1 MRVMI
6 VSSPH
11 AYSTR
16 DVYTGH
22 LAGLRACLG
31 AENVVSY
38 DILHRF
44 NLLHSWT
51 KYLEE
56 EAGFVPR
63 ELRANV
69 LASEPVFGAAH
80 FHDIDAVYLISPM
93 YFPMSIVDMLHK
105 DGFKVWAYFTEC
117 PYEDE
122 FWSRGQASHFDACF
136 VNDRHSLPRFQV
148 FNPNSYYLAH
158 SYNPAIHHPGR
169 EIVNGHEHVI
179 MVGTGFK
186 SRRDFIG
193 GANWEG
199 IDLRVY
205 GTMWNGENREV
216 DWPLFSCVRPRLI
229 ENQTTAKIYR
239 GATIGLSMHRAERT
253 FEAEQYIDRGE
264 AYSVGPRTYE
274 LAACG
279 LFQISDARPELRD
292 IFEDTVPIYQTPAD
306 MERLVRYYLENPQE
320 RQELAGRQ
328 LEAVKPH
335 TVERRMAELLEYVA

>member
-1 MRVMI
+1 MI

-11 AYSTR
+11 AFSTR

-31 AENVVSY
+31 AENVISY
-38 DILHRF
+38 DIIHRF
-44 NLLHSWT
+44 NLFHSWT
-51 KYLEE
+51 KWLEE
-56 EAGFVPR
+56 EGAMVPR
-63 ELRANV
+63 ELAANV

-80 FHDIDAVYLISPM
+80 FYDIDAVYFISPM
-93 YFPMSIVDMLHK
+93 YFPMSIIDMFRK
-105 DGFKVWAYFTEC
+105 DGFKTWAYFTEC

-136 VNDRHSLPRFQV
+136 VNDRNSLARFQA
-148 FNPNSYYLAH
+148 FNYRTAYLGH
-158 SYNPAIHHPGR
+158 SYNPVIHHPGR
-169 EIVNGHEHVI
+169 GPAPGHNHVI

-186 SRRDFIG
+186 SRREFLG
-193 GANWEG
+193 EANWEG
-199 IDLRVY
+199 IDLRLY
-205 GTMWNGENREV
+205 GALWGEGDDVWNLK
-216 DWPLFSCVRPRLI
+216 PYVRPRLI
-229 ENQTTAKIYR
+229 ENQTTAMIYR
-239 GATIGLSMHRAERT
+239 GASIGLSMHRAERS
-253 FEAEQYIDRGE
+253 FEADQFIDKGE
-264 AYSVGPRTYE
+264 GYSVGPRTYE

>member
-11 AYSTR
+11 AFSTR

-38 DILHRF
+38 DIIHRF
-44 NLLHSWT
+44 NLFHSWT
-51 KYLEE
+51 KWMEE

-80 FHDIDAVYLISPM
+80 YHEVDAVYIISPM

-136 VNDRHSLPRFQV
+136 VNDLYSLPRFQM
-148 FNPNSYYLAH
+148 FNEHSYYLGHA
-158 SYNPAIHHPGR
+158 YNPAVHHPG
-169 EIVNGHEHVI
+169 VQPANGHEHVI

-186 SRRDFIG
+186 TRREFLEE
-193 GANWEG
+193 ANWEG
-199 IDLRVY
+199 IDLRLY
-205 GTMWNGENREV
+205 GGMWDDEE
-216 DWPLFSCVRPRLI
+216 DWVLNPYVRPRLI
-229 ENQTTAKIYR
+229 ENGTTARIYR
-239 GATIGLSMHRAERT
+239 GATIGISMHRAERS
-253 FEAEQYIDRGE
+253 FEAEQLIDKGE

-279 LFQISDARPELRD
+279 LFQISDHRPEIKD
-292 IFEDTVPIYQTPAD
+292 IFDGSVPIYETPQE
-306 MERLVRYYLENPQE
+306 MERLVRYYLENPKE

-335 TVERRMAELLEYVA
+335 TVEQRMAQVLEYAT

>member
-11 AYSTR
+11 AFSTR

-22 LAGLRACLG
+22 LAGLRANLG
-31 AENVVSY
+31 AENVISY
-38 DILHRF
+38 DIIHRF
-44 NLLHSWT
+44 NLFHSWT
-51 KYLEE
+51 TWLEE
-56 EAGFVPR
+56 EAGSVPR

-80 FHDIDAVYLISPM
+80 YHEVDAVYLISPM
-93 YFPMSIVDMLHK
+93 YFPMSIIDLLRK

-136 VNDRHSLPRFQV
+136 VNDVYSLPRFKV

-158 SYNPAIHHPGR
+158 SYNPAIHHPGAQPA
-169 EIVNGHEHVI
+169 NGHEHVI
-179 MVGTGFK
+179 MVGTGFNT
-186 SRRDFIG
+186 RREFFSE
-193 GANWEG
+193 ANWEG
-199 IDLRVY
+199 IDLRLY
-205 GTMWNGENREV
+205 GTMWDEGER
-216 DWPLFSCVRPRLI
+216 DWNLRPYIRPRLI

-239 GATIGLSMHRAERT
+239 GASIGISMHRAERT
-253 FEAEQYIDRGE
+253 FEAEELIDKGE

-279 LFQISDARPELRD
+279 LFQISDERPELKD
-292 IFEDTVPIYQTPAD
+292 IFAGSVPIYNSPQE
-306 MERLVRYYLENPQE
+306 MERLVRHYIANPQE
-320 RQELAGRQ
+320 RRELAGQQ

-335 TVERRMAELLEYVA
+335 TVERRMAELLERAT

>member
-11 AYSTR
+11 AMSTR
-16 DVYTGH
+16 DVFTGH

-31 AENVVSY
+31 AENVISY
-38 DILHRF
+38 DILPRF
-44 NLLHSWT
+44 NLFHSWT
-51 KYLEE
+51 QWIEE
-56 EAGFVPR
+56 KGGVVPR
-63 ELRANV
+63 ELKANV

-80 FHDIDAVYLISPM
+80 FREVDAVYLISPM

-105 DGFKVWAYFTEC
+105 DGFKVWTYFTEC

-136 VNDRHSLPRFQV
+136 VNDRNSLSRFQAY
-148 FNPNSYYLAH
+148 NPHSYYLAH
-158 SYNPAIHHPGR
+158 SYNPAVHHPGR
-169 EIVNGHEHVI
+169 MAVNGHEHVI

-186 SRRDFIG
+186 SRRAFLG
-193 GANWEG
+193 EANWEG
-199 IDLRVY
+199 IDLRLY
-205 GTMWNGENREV
+205 GTMWTEGDDGWNLK
-216 DWPLFSCVRPRLI
+216 PYVRPRLI
-229 ENQTTAKIYR
+229 ENQTTAMIYR
-239 GATIGLSMHRAERT
+239 GATIGLSMHRTERT
-253 FEAEQYIDRGE
+253 FEAEEFIDKGE

>member
-11 AYSTR
+11 AFSTR

-31 AENVVSY
+31 EKNVISY

-44 NLLHSWT
+44 NLFHSWT
-51 KYLEE
+51 KFIEQE
-56 EAGFVPR
+56 TGSVPR
-63 ELRANV
+63 ELRANI

-80 FHDIDAVYLISPM
+80 YHEVDAVYLISPM
-93 YFPMSIVDMLHK
+93 YFPMSIIDMFRK

-122 FWSRGQASHFDACF
+122 FWARGQASHFDACF
-136 VNDRHSLPRFQV
+136 VNDRYSLPRYQT
-148 FNPNSYYLAH
+148 FNHRTAYLGH

-169 EIVNGHEHVI
+169 GPAPGHQHVI

-186 SRRDFIG
+186 TRRDFI
-193 GANWEG
+193 AEADWEG
-199 IDLRVY
+199 IDLRLY
-205 GTMWNGENREV
+205 GGMWDGIAGEV
-216 DWPLFSCVRPRLI
+216 DWPLYSRVRPRLI

-279 LFQISDARPELRD
+279 LFQISDYRPELKD
-292 IFEDTVPIYQTPAD
+292 IFEDTVPIYNSPQE
-306 MERLVRYYLENPQE
+306 MERLVRHYLANPEE
-320 RQELAGRQ
+320 RQEFAGRQ